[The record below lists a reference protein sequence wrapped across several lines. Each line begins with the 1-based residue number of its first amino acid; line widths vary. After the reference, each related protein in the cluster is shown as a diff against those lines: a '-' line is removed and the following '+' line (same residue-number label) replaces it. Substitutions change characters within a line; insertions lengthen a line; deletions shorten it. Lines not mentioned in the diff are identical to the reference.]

1 MVYPRG
7 LSTRV
12 QVHTLDYTDPGT
24 SNSQRAIKQELLTTV
39 VVMIVGLSLWIMTL
53 LSNSLA
59 EQRRIYQKGNAAN
72 VLETFIM

>member
-24 SNSQRAIKQELLTTV
+24 SSTQRAIKQEPLTTV
-39 VVMIVGLSLWIMTL
+39 VVIIVELSVWIMTL

-59 EQRRIYQKGNAAN
+59 ERKRIHQKGNAAN
-72 VLETFIM
+72 VSEMFIM